1 MGFLLNFS
9 IRARTGDSV
18 KRETEALNGHYN
30 SIMNNFSSSVL
41 VKGCYRDQQYFV
53 CYILVL
59 HSLEVRKTCEKNR
72 SINNGRLVKDTVLR
86 RGIQLFKLL

>member
-1 MGFLLNFS
+1 M
-9 IRARTGDSV
+9 
-18 KRETEALNGHYN
+18 KRETEALSGHHN

-59 HSLEVRKTCEKNR
+59 HSLEVKKTCEKNR
-72 SINNGRLVKDTVLR
+72 SINNGRLVKDTVLK